1 MFRHKLPLAVA
12 ASPAMRY
19 GFDRDDL
26 PNPASYYRDEL
37 PGLKIRGEWGSACCP
52 FHDDRNPSFAVNL
65 ASGFYRCHAC
75 NETGR
80 DVLAF
85 QMARYGQDF
94 RQAAQALGA
103 WRGPL

>member
-1 MFRHKLPLAVA
+1 MFRHKLLLAGA
-12 ASPAMRY
+12 ANPAPRRC
-19 GFDRDDL
+19 FDRADL
-26 PNPASYYRDEL
+26 PDPARYYRREL
-37 PGLKIRGEWGSACCP
+37 PNLKTRGAWGSACCP

-80 DVLAF
+80 DVLSF

-94 RQAAQALGA
+94 RQAVQALGVWKGA
-103 WRGPL
+103 L